1 MPKGNNENR
10 VKRWSLKHEGS
21 ALNINNTKHFRQ
33 SGMMLS
39 RNDCY
44 CIFSFQ
50 QYHCNRLVLQIG
62 TLVSRILLEVNT
74 KNTGDS
80 TQGSRTQYVRWNVTF
95 SLIPLRLLK
104 HIIEHFLFQILM
116 QGPKGGLYH
125 HNKFYSYLDRHAS
138 SRS

>member
-62 TLVSRILLEVNT
+62 ILVSRILLEVNT
-74 KNTGDS
+74 KIQETAHKGVEHNMFGEM
-80 TQGSRTQYVRWNVTF
+80 WHF
-95 SLIPLRLLK
+95 PLIPLLLLK